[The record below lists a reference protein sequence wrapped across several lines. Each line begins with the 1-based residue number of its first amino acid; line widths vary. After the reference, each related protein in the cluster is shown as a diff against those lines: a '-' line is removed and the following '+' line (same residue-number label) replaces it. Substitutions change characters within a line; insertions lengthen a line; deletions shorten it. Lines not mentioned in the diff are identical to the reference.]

1 MQRAIL
7 NLFLDR
13 SIRLPL
19 ILERLNYSEI
29 LHSTKYALSTSFF
42 PSFNETG
49 RLQLGLLTA
58 RIFRSQTK
66 NVRNKSAFL
75 CTTPIPRNTF
85 ESLLGHITILT
96 SPSYCDCRNH
106 RLKITWTSLRNSWLN
121 WIASTLLG
129 LIWSQLTST
138 KFFVINCG
146 PFLKNKAFFW

>member
-1 MQRAIL
+1 MQRAKL

-29 LHSTKYALSTSFF
+29 LHSTKYALSISFF
-42 PSFNETG
+42 PSLNEKE

-58 RIFRSQTK
+58 RIFGSQTK

-75 CTTPIPRNTF
+75 SPRQYPET
-85 ESLLGHITILT
+85 LLSHCLTT
-96 SPSYCDCRNH
+96 SPSWLLQVTVTAETIVSKLPELHFEIHD
-106 RLKITWTSLRNSWLN
+106 LK
-121 WIASTLLG
+121 IASTLLG

-138 KFFVINCG
+138 KFFVITCG